1 MRRTRPTPGGVHS
14 VVIKP
19 FNGKAIR
26 FHPFLESFKHII
38 TPKVSKEEFGLFA
51 VTSYY
56 RNGIT
61 DNEYQVTIVLPA
73 ASTND
78 AKANYNKVKRFKK
91 LVTPSIKKLQAD
103 TGLVKMSIK
112 PLMKEKV
119 GYIIAVDEDIDMDVG
134 SLNGY
139 PKVIKLSFTFAVD
152 EMYAEVFGGKTPET
166 PLDRPV
172 AASDQTPQDKTKKT
186 LGDRAKAAKAKKSV
200 GDSFAEAL
208 EVQQGFRADTIRA
221 EGVKAGLAERE
232 IARLIASGK
241 SVEELQRITKD

>member
-1 MRRTRPTPGGVHS
+1 MAEKFRHFFENSPAPGGVHS

-19 FNGKAIR
+19 LGGGETFL
-26 FHPFLESFKHII
+26 FHPFLESFKHIV

-78 AKANYNKVKRFKK
+78 AKRNYNKVQRFKK
-91 LVTPSIKKLQAD
+91 LVTPSIEKLQAD

-112 PLMKEKV
+112 PLVLKPKV
-119 GYIIAVDEDIDMDVG
+119 GYIIAIDEDIDMDVG

-152 EMYAEVFGGKTPET
+152 EMYAEVFGGKTPST

-172 AASDQTPQDKTKKT
+172 GASDQTPQDKTKKT
-186 LGDRAKAAKAKKSV
+186 LGDRAKAANANKKLNPETIAEERDKMERIRKENAARRRRRIAAFKA
-200 GDSFAEAL
+200 EH
-208 EVQQGFRADTIRA
+208 
-221 EGVKAGLAERE
+221 
-232 IARLIASGK
+232 
-241 SVEELQRITKD
+241 